1 MTVNGNPWAMIVAF
15 VMRLHRKSSMETY
28 MGTEGYIIPYSP
40 TPVMAMMAMAVV
52 MVVVMV
58 MVVMILFHPSIFM
71 MINDV
76 MFMMT

>member
-1 MTVNGNPWAMIVAF
+1 MTVNSNPWALIVAF

-28 MGTEGYIIPYSP
+28 MGTKGYIIPYSP
-40 TPVMAMMAMAVV
+40 TPMMAVMAM
-52 MVVVMV
+52 VVV
-58 MVVMILFHPSIFM
+58 VVVILFHPSIFM